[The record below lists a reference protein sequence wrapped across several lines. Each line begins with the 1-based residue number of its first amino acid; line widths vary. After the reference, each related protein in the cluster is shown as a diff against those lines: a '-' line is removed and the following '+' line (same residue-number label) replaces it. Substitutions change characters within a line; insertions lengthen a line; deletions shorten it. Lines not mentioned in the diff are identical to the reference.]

1 MKNHIHIYIAS
12 CTPDG
17 GIYHYLCQN
26 GSLQLMEKTN
36 VDRPMYLAVAENR
49 LYAVLRQP
57 FADSEHSGVCWWKI
71 GKDGA
76 LTEPSEVFS
85 TGGRCG
91 CHLTVEQGKI
101 YVANYLSGSVV
112 MLPEG
117 KLVEHNGKG
126 PNPAR
131 QEAAHTH
138 FVGMTPDQQYLLAVD
153 LGTDTIY
160 VYTPK
165 LILQDR
171 VAMVAGHGCR
181 HLAWSEDGKYAF
193 CVNELSSTVS
203 VLQYEQGKLTLLD
216 TVSALPGDF
225 EGENTAAAIRVAG
238 DMVYVSNRG
247 CDNIAIFT
255 HQEGVLS
262 RPVFVDA
269 EGVSPRDF
277 YVHGDLLL
285 CANEG
290 SDCVSV
296 FDCRKGQIHSQKLQ
310 LQISKPLC
318 IVVKSEE

>member
-1 MKNHIHIYIAS
+1 MKNHFHIYIAS

-17 GIYHYLCQN
+17 GIYHYLCQD
-26 GSLQLMEKTN
+26 GKLQFREKTDA
-36 VDRPMYLAVAENR
+36 DRPMYLAVAENR

-57 FADSEHSGVCWWKI
+57 FADSENSGICWWKI
-71 GKDGA
+71 GKGGT

-101 YVANYLSGSVV
+101 YVANYLSGSVA
-112 MLPEG
+112 MLPGG

-138 FVGMTPDQQYLLAVD
+138 FVGMTPDHRYLLAVD

-160 VYTPK
+160 VYNPELT
-165 LILQDR
+165 LLDR
-171 VAMVAGHGCR
+171 IPMPVGHGCR

-203 VLQYEQGKLTLLD
+203 SLRYAQGKFTLLD
-216 TVSALPGDF
+216 TVSGLP
-225 EGENTAAAIRVAG
+225 ENCIKENTAAAIRVEG
-238 DMVYVSNRG
+238 NRVFVSNRG
-247 CDNIAIFT
+247 WDNIAIFT

-262 RPVFVDA
+262 PPVFVDA

-296 FDCRKGQIHSQKLQ
+296 FDCQNGQIHSQKLY
-310 LQISKPLC
+310 LQIPKPLC